1 MTGTVPLEGKKI
13 LFVEDDAFFS
23 DIISTK
29 LKGVGTIVLV
39 ATDGQQAISS
49 LEKDKPDLIILDLM
63 LPGGVDGFAILEK
76 IKANPDTKDI
86 PVVILSNLGR
96 IEDIERGTRLGAF
109 RYLTKAN
116 VTTKEIIEGLESALS
131 SMKMK

>member
-1 MTGTVPLEGKKI
+1 
-13 LFVEDDAFFS
+13 
-23 DIISTK
+23 
-29 LKGVGTIVLV
+29 
-39 ATDGQQAISS
+39 
-49 LEKDKPDLIILDLM
+49 M
-63 LPGGVDGFAILEK
+63 LPGVVDGFAILEK